1 MPEYINAF
9 MITLKKCSDVEQS
22 RGFFYRIQ
30 RQGKISFVVSMI
42 RRNQRNYLT
51 KKTFKSTGD
60 PSLSKHQRACHAPQ
74 MTKLGIK

>member
-1 MPEYINAF
+1 M
-9 MITLKKCSDVEQS
+9 
-22 RGFFYRIQ
+22 IQ

-60 PSLSKHQRACHAPQ
+60 PSLSKHQRACHASQ

>member
-1 MPEYINAF
+1 MLSNQE
-9 MITLKKCSDVEQS
+9 V
-22 RGFFYRIQ
+22 FFYRIQ

-60 PSLSKHQRACHAPQ
+60 PSLSKHQRACHASQ